1 MPQPQNWHDQ
11 QKNRPSTA
19 LPAVFADE
27 TAVAV
32 FAAAARQRTAFD
44 ELMTLVGQLTAR
56 NTVLR
61 QENEA
66 LRTRL
71 AAADAELT
79 PGTEPEDLF
88 RGQV

>member
-1 MPQPQNWHDQ
+1 MPQPQSWHDQ
-11 QKNRPSTA
+11 QKTRQSA
-19 LPAVFADE
+19 ELPAVFADE
-27 TAVAV
+27 TAVVA
-32 FAAAARQRTAFD
+32 FEAAALQRKAFD

-66 LRTRL
+66 LRARL
-71 AAADAELT
+71 AHVARPLT
-79 PGTEPEDLF
+79 TQAEPEDLF

>member
-1 MPQPQNWHDQ
+1 MPQPQSWHDQ
-11 QKNRPSTA
+11 QKTRQSIE

-27 TAVAV
+27 TAVAA
-32 FAAAARQRTAFD
+32 FEAAALQRKAFD

-66 LRTRL
+66 LRARL
-71 AAADAELT
+71 AHVARPLT
-79 PGTEPEDLF
+79 TQTEPEDLF